1 MEERDALSAALH
13 SDLFGLFLDVKES
26 VAVRLQH
33 VRVLALL
40 GEEHCLLLTPLTK
53 AYNAAIRC
61 WKRDLLPFL
70 QIGDDGNGTG
80 NRWFCAVNDA
90 ARHGVRIGD
99 SNALGMLDLLNLDM
113 RGRKE

>member
-13 SDLFGLFLDVKES
+13 ADLLGLFLDVEES
-26 VAVRLQH
+26 VAVGLQH

-40 GEEHCLLLTPLTK
+40 GEEHCLLFTPMTK

-70 QIGDDGNGTG
+70 QIGNDGYGAG
-80 NRWFCAVNDA
+80 NRRFGAVNNA
-90 ARHGVRIGD
+90 A
-99 SNALGMLDLLNLDM
+99 
-113 RGRKE
+113 